1 MGFGAACGEC
11 SGEPWITPRMTSKAA
26 IAAAAPAAANVTVLD
41 LVCQSR
47 WLSAA
52 EPLEVAS
59 APLGAALLGPE
70 TLAAARC
77 PTEPAEDK

>member
-1 MGFGAACGEC
+1 
-11 SGEPWITPRMTSKAA
+11 MTSKAA
-26 IAAAAPAAANVTVLD
+26 ITAAAPAAANVTVLD

-59 APLGAALLGPE
+59 APLGAALFGPE
-70 TLAAARC
+70 TLAAVAC
-77 PTEPAEDK
+77 PRVPAEDK